1 MVKEGERV
9 PLDGIVIKGNSLVDT
24 SFLTGESIPV
34 SVKQGSVLLSG
45 SINIGDKET
54 DTPEQYSKKND
65 QFSFVDDESEN
76 GWPKAT
82 SVWDK

>member
-1 MVKEGERV
+1 MKKSYIQ
-9 PLDGIVIKGNSLVDT
+9 PSIVTILAVG
-24 SFLTGESIPV
+24 GQI
-34 SVKQGSVLLSG
+34 LSG
-45 SINIGDKET
+45 SINVNKTET

>member
-1 MVKEGERV
+1 MKKSYIQ
-9 PLDGIVIKGNSLVDT
+9 PSIV
-24 SFLTGESIPV
+24 SILAV
-34 SVKQGSVLLSG
+34 GGQILSG
-45 SINIGDKET
+45 SINVNDKESVT
-54 DTPEQYSKKND
+54 EQYSKKHD

>member
-1 MVKEGERV
+1 MKKSYIQ
-9 PLDGIVIKGNSLVDT
+9 PSIV
-24 SFLTGESIPV
+24 SILAV
-34 SVKQGSVLLSG
+34 GGQILSG
-45 SINIGDKET
+45 SINVNKTET

>member
-1 MVKEGERV
+1 MKKSYIQ
-9 PLDGIVIKGNSLVDT
+9 PSIV
-24 SFLTGESIPV
+24 SILAV
-34 SVKQGSVLLSG
+34 GGQILSG
-45 SINIGDKET
+45 SINVNNTET
-54 DTPEQYSKKND
+54 NTPEQYSKKND

>member
-1 MVKEGERV
+1 MKKSYIQ
-9 PLDGIVIKGNSLVDT
+9 PSIVTILAVG
-24 SFLTGESIPV
+24 GQI
-34 SVKQGSVLLSG
+34 LSG
-45 SINIGDKET
+45 SINVNDTESET
-54 DTPEQYSKKND
+54 EQYSKKHD

>member
-1 MVKEGERV
+1 MRLTEAGEAFYKKIKDAME
-9 PLDGIVIKGNSLVDT
+9 LISSAENDLEVIT
-24 SFLTGESIPV
+24 SMET
-34 SVKQGSVLLSG
+34 G

>member
-1 MVKEGERV
+1 MKKSYIQ
-9 PLDGIVIKGNSLVDT
+9 PSIV
-24 SFLTGESIPV
+24 SILAV
-34 SVKQGSVLLSG
+34 GGQILSG
-45 SINIGDKET
+45 SINVNDKESET
-54 DTPEQYSKKND
+54 EQYSKKSY

>member
-1 MVKEGERV
+1 MKKSYIQ
-9 PLDGIVIKGNSLVDT
+9 PSIVTILAVG
-24 SFLTGESIPV
+24 GQI
-34 SVKQGSVLLSG
+34 LSG
-45 SINIGDKET
+45 RINVNNKET
-54 DTPEQYSKKND
+54 DNQEQYYMKND

>member
-1 MVKEGERV
+1 MKKSYIQ
-9 PLDGIVIKGNSLVDT
+9 PSIVTILAVGGQIL
-24 SFLTGESIPV
+24 F
-34 SVKQGSVLLSG
+34 G

-54 DTPEQYSKKND
+54 DTPEQYSKKNN

>member
-1 MVKEGERV
+1 MKKSYIQ
-9 PLDGIVIKGNSLVDT
+9 PSIVTILAVG
-24 SFLTGESIPV
+24 GQI
-34 SVKQGSVLLSG
+34 LSG
-45 SINIGDKET
+45 SINVNDKVSET
-54 DTPEQYSKKND
+54 EQYSKKSD

>member
-1 MVKEGERV
+1 MKKSYIQ
-9 PLDGIVIKGNSLVDT
+9 PSIVTILAVG
-24 SFLTGESIPV
+24 GQI
-34 SVKQGSVLLSG
+34 LSG
-45 SINIGDKET
+45 SINVGDKESDT
-54 DTPEQYSKKND
+54 DQYSKKHD

>member
-1 MVKEGERV
+1 MKKSYIQ
-9 PLDGIVIKGNSLVDT
+9 PSIVTILAVG
-24 SFLTGESIPV
+24 GQI
-34 SVKQGSVLLSG
+34 LSG
-45 SINIGDKET
+45 SINVGDKES
-54 DTPEQYSKKND
+54 DIEQCSKKHD

>member
-1 MVKEGERV
+1 MKKSYIQ
-9 PLDGIVIKGNSLVDT
+9 PSIVTILAVG
-24 SFLTGESIPV
+24 GQI
-34 SVKQGSVLLSG
+34 LSG
-45 SINIGDKET
+45 SINVKNQESYNT
-54 DTPEQYSKKND
+54 EQYSKKND

>member
-1 MVKEGERV
+1 MKKSYIQ
-9 PLDGIVIKGNSLVDT
+9 PSIVTILAVG
-24 SFLTGESIPV
+24 GQI
-34 SVKQGSVLLSG
+34 LSG
-45 SINIGDKET
+45 SINVNNTET
-54 DTPEQYSKKND
+54 DTPAQYSKKND

>member
-1 MVKEGERV
+1 MKKSYIQ
-9 PLDGIVIKGNSLVDT
+9 PSIVTILAVG
-24 SFLTGESIPV
+24 GQI
-34 SVKQGSVLLSG
+34 LSG

-54 DTPEQYSKKND
+54 DTPEQYSKKNY

>member
-1 MVKEGERV
+1 MKKSYIQ
-9 PLDGIVIKGNSLVDT
+9 PSIVTILAVG
-24 SFLTGESIPV
+24 GQI
-34 SVKQGSVLLSG
+34 LSG
-45 SINIGDKET
+45 SINVNNTET
-54 DTPEQYSKKND
+54 DAPEQYSKKND

>member
-1 MVKEGERV
+1 MKKSYIQ
-9 PLDGIVIKGNSLVDT
+9 PSIVTILAVG
-24 SFLTGESIPV
+24 GQI
-34 SVKQGSVLLSG
+34 LSG
-45 SINIGDKET
+45 SINVKNQESDNT
-54 DTPEQYSKKND
+54 EQYYKKND

>member
-1 MVKEGERV
+1 MKKSYIQ
-9 PLDGIVIKGNSLVDT
+9 PSIVTILAVG
-24 SFLTGESIPV
+24 GQI
-34 SVKQGSVLLSG
+34 LSD

-54 DTPEQYSKKND
+54 DTPEQYSKKNN

>member
-1 MVKEGERV
+1 MKKSYIQ
-9 PLDGIVIKGNSLVDT
+9 PSIVTILAVG
-24 SFLTGESIPV
+24 GQI
-34 SVKQGSVLLSG
+34 LSG
-45 SINIGDKET
+45 SIKVNDKESET
-54 DTPEQYSKKND
+54 EQYSKKHD

>member
-1 MVKEGERV
+1 MKKSYIQ
-9 PLDGIVIKGNSLVDT
+9 PSIVTILAVG
-24 SFLTGESIPV
+24 GQI
-34 SVKQGSVLLSG
+34 LSG
-45 SINIGDKET
+45 SINVNNTET
-54 DTPEQYSKKND
+54 DTSEQYSKKND

>member
-1 MVKEGERV
+1 MKKSYIQ
-9 PLDGIVIKGNSLVDT
+9 PSIVTILAVG
-24 SFLTGESIPV
+24 GQI
-34 SVKQGSVLLSG
+34 LSG
-45 SINIGDKET
+45 SINVKNQESDNT
-54 DTPEQYSKKND
+54 EQYSKKHN

>member
-1 MVKEGERV
+1 MKKSYIQ
-9 PLDGIVIKGNSLVDT
+9 PSIVTILAVG
-24 SFLTGESIPV
+24 GQI
-34 SVKQGSVLLSG
+34 LSG
-45 SINIGDKET
+45 SINVGDKET
-54 DTPEQYSKKND
+54 DTTEQYSKKNN

>member
-1 MVKEGERV
+1 MKKSYIQ
-9 PLDGIVIKGNSLVDT
+9 PSIVTILAVG
-24 SFLTGESIPV
+24 GQI
-34 SVKQGSVLLSG
+34 LSG
-45 SINIGDKET
+45 SIYVNNTET

>member
-1 MVKEGERV
+1 MKKSYIQ
-9 PLDGIVIKGNSLVDT
+9 PSIVTILAVG
-24 SFLTGESIPV
+24 GQI
-34 SVKQGSVLLSG
+34 LSG
-45 SINIGDKET
+45 SINVKDEESET
-54 DTPEQYSKKND
+54 EQYSKKHD

>member
-1 MVKEGERV
+1 MKKSYIQ
-9 PLDGIVIKGNSLVDT
+9 PSIVTILAVG
-24 SFLTGESIPV
+24 GQI
-34 SVKQGSVLLSG
+34 LSG
-45 SINIGDKET
+45 SITGTDKET

>member
-1 MVKEGERV
+1 MKKTYIQPSIVTI
-9 PLDGIVIKGNSLVDT
+9 LDVGGQI
-24 SFLTGESIPV
+24 
-34 SVKQGSVLLSG
+34 LSG
-45 SINIGDKET
+45 SINVNNTET
-54 DTPEQYSKKND
+54 DTPEQYSKKNE

>member
-1 MVKEGERV
+1 MKKSYIQ
-9 PLDGIVIKGNSLVDT
+9 P
-24 SFLTGESIPV
+24 SIFTILAV
-34 SVKQGSVLLSG
+34 GGQILSG
-45 SINIGDKET
+45 SINVKNQESDNT
-54 DTPEQYSKKND
+54 EQYSKKND

>member
-1 MVKEGERV
+1 MKKSYIQ
-9 PLDGIVIKGNSLVDT
+9 PSIVTILAVG
-24 SFLTGESIPV
+24 GQI
-34 SVKQGSVLLSG
+34 LSG
-45 SINIGDKET
+45 SITVTDKES
-54 DTPEQYSKKND
+54 DTEQYSKKHD

>member
-1 MVKEGERV
+1 MKKSYIQ
-9 PLDGIVIKGNSLVDT
+9 PSIVTILAVG
-24 SFLTGESIPV
+24 GQI
-34 SVKQGSVLLSG
+34 LSG
-45 SINIGDKET
+45 SINVGDKPA
-54 DTPEQYSKKND
+54 DTTEQYSKKND